1 MQREV
6 PRHYS
11 DDSLLDD
18 FPRHCRELLADL
30 PSGPGN
36 FKEILSKLLNRLK
49 RDLDCRHVALGVHD
63 PAGNVLNVM
72 IQNGDFELR
81 SEIPVLAASLGHVLG
96 NGEVIQVDD
105 TETATLFADLLDP
118 MKLNGSRSFRVMPLS
133 TKKMTF
139 GALLLSS
146 LSPDPFS
153 NGDIRVLTYTAEAV
167 SLLIDN
173 AVMTRLFLSVATA
186 ALLIGTTASAAPAKP
201 KAAATAAEAKAFVTK
216 AEKDL
221 ADVHSALVSS
231 LENVSKH
238 RTYLEDEINS
248 LNNFGEVVGKS
259 GALCEVLEQVEI
271 AAPSDATVLVLGE
284 TGTGKELIARAVHRL
299 SSRRDG
305 PFIKL
310 NCAAIPTGLL
320 ESELLVTK
328 RAPLQVRSARRL
340 EGSNSRMR
348 AHCSWTRSVK
358 SRWTFSPNC
367 SGYCRTRNLSDWAAS
382 KRSRS
387 TCVWLQQPTAI

>member
-1 MQREV
+1 VQREV

-173 AVMTRLFLSVATA
+173 AVMTRLFRRE
-186 ALLIGTTASAAPAKP
+186 
-201 KAAATAAEAKAFVTK
+201 KARYET
-216 AEKDL
+216 L
-221 ADVHSALVSS
+221 RDVHSALVSS

-271 AAPSDATVLVLGE
+271 AAPSDPTVLVLGE

-387 TCVWLQQPTAI
+387 TCVWRQQPTAI